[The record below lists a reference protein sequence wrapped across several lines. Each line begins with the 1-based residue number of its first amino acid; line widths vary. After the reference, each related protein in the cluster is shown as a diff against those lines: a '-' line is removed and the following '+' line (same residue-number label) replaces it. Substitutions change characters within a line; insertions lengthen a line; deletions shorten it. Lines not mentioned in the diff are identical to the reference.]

1 MNSSYCSVAPPNFS
15 VLRMSHINLNKLP
28 SGFEKTSSSK
38 IYFDRFIWK
47 KSLPGEFWQKWANF
61 DIFFSLIFIK
71 KSNSNTSGVKKSR
84 KPMLARFDKKWR
96 VLTKIFLLIFLKKTY
111 SKTPLYSNST
121 NEVIFDHFVSSSR
134 GAPTLEARVAWH
146 LQI

>member
-1 MNSSYCSVAPPNFS
+1 MKEISSRR
-15 VLRMSHINLNKLP
+15 VLTKM
-28 SGFEKTSSSK
+28 
-38 IYFDRFIWK
+38 
-47 KSLPGEFWQKWANF
+47 GEFRH
-61 DIFFSLIFIK
+61 FFSLIFIK

-134 GAPTLEARVAWH
+134 GAPTLEARVSSVAYPYIGFLWNRPNQFH
-146 LQI
+146 ARTWIRK